1 MDADLMIKA
10 TKVNGIYNKDPVK
23 NKDAKIFES
32 ITYKEVLEKNIR
44 VMDLTAVSLAKEYK
58 LPLKV
63 VSLYEE

>member
-1 MDADLMIKA
+1 MIKA